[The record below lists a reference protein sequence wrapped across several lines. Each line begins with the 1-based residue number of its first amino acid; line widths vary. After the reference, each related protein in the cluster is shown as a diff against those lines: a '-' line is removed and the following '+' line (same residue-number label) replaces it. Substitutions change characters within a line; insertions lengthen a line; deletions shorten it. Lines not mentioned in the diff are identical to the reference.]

1 MNKAQL
7 VEALAKEAKV
17 SKAEAER
24 VLNAFISV
32 TVSSVKKGNKVTVAG
47 LGSFEKTR
55 RAARTGINPATKQ
68 KIKIAAK
75 NAPKFKAAKAFKDA
89 VAK

>member
-7 VEALAKEAKV
+7 VEALAKNAKV

-24 VLNAFISV
+24 VLNAFIST
-32 TVSSVKKGNKVTVAG
+32 TVDAVKKGEKVAVAG
-47 LGSFEKTR
+47 LGTFERTR
-55 RAARTGINPATKQ
+55 RAARTGINPATKA

-75 NAPKFKAAKAFKDA
+75 NAPKFKAAKAFKDT
-89 VAK
+89 VA